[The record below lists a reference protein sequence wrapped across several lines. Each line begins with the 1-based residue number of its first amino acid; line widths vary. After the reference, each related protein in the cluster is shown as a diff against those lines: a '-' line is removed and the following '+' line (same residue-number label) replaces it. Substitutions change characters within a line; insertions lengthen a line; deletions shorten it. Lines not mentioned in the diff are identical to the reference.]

1 MVCYQCGVRLSEH
14 DFCTGCGADVA
25 LYKKLLSA
33 SNRLYNE
40 ALEKAGVRDLAGA
53 VSVLKQ
59 SLKYNKNNIKAR
71 NLLGLCYFETGEA
84 VSALSEWVIS
94 KNIRPAKNIADDY
107 ISMIQTNQ
115 TRLDTINSTI
125 KKYNQALAYCYQDS
139 RDLAI
144 IQLKKVLSYNPKYV
158 RAHQLLALLYIGEE
172 EWNLAKNE
180 LLKCNEIDANNTIT
194 LRYLQEVNRMMMPED
209 MVKGSGKNK
218 AADDIVRYQSGNETI
233 IQPGRSRD
241 FRIFSTLF
249 NIGIGIAIGVA
260 IAVSLVLPGRLK
272 QAQSNH
278 ADQIRIISEEMD
290 IKTAAIN
297 ALEQRE
303 KRLLDENENLT
314 AELNEIRSVPLSS
327 ETSDNLLQVAALY
340 ILGPPEDDDDEISQ
354 IERIAAYMDGVS
366 LDELTYGD
374 PAFKILYDSIIAV
387 IGKELGDLC
396 YETGYGFYR
405 IEEFASAIPHL
416 LRAFQYDPENG
427 EALWNLA
434 NAYEQNNEIDKAKE
448 AYAQVIEFFPDTD
461 KARRAD
467 ARLVEINITGA

>member
-25 LYKKLLSA
+25 LYKRLLST

-40 ALEKAGVRDLAGA
+40 ALERAGVRDLAGA

-71 NLLGLCYFETGEA
+71 NLLGLCYFELGEA

-94 KNIRPAKNIADDY
+94 KNIRPSKNIADDY

-125 KKYNQALAYCYQDS
+125 KKYNQALAYCQQDS

-144 IQLKKVLSYNPKYV
+144 IQLKKVLSYNPKYI

-194 LRYLQEVNRMMMPED
+194 LRYLKEVNRMMMPED
-209 MVKGSGKNK
+209 IARNNK
-218 AADDIVRYQSGNETI
+218 SKANDDIVRYQSGNETI
-233 IQPGRSRD
+233 IQPRRSRD
-241 FRIFSTLF
+241 FRVFATIFNL
-249 NIGIGIAIGVA
+249 GIGIAIGVA
-260 IAVSLVLPGRLK
+260 IATSLVMPGRVRQE
-272 QAQSNH
+272 QANH
-278 ADQIRIISEEMD
+278 ANQIRIISEEMD
-290 IKTAAIN
+290 VKTATI
-297 ALEQRE
+297 LELE
-303 KRLLDENENLT
+303 LGLKRLLDENENLSG
-314 AELNEIRSVPLSS
+314 ELNEFRNAPLSD
-327 ETSDNLLQVAALY
+327 ETSDNLLLAAATL
-340 ILGPPEDDDDEISQ
+340 ILGPPEDSDSELTQ
-354 IERIAAYMDGVS
+354 IERIAMFMDSVS
-366 LDELTYGD
+366 IDEVMGGD
-374 PAFKILYDSIIAV
+374 PAHRELYESIIAV
-387 IGKELGDLC
+387 VGKELGDLC
-396 YETGYGFYR
+396 YAIGYDFFR
-405 IEEFASAIPHL
+405 VEEYASAIPHL
-416 LRAFQYDPENG
+416 LRAFQYDPTNG

-448 AYAQVIEFFPDTD
+448 AYAGVIEFFPDTD
-461 KARRAD
+461 KARKSD
-467 ARLVEINITGA
+467 ERLIEINISGL

>member
-25 LYKKLLSA
+25 LYKKLLST

-53 VSVLKQ
+53 ISVLKQ

-71 NLLGLCYFETGEA
+71 NLLGLCYFEIGEA

-115 TRLDTINSTI
+115 TRLDTINQTI
-125 KKYNQALAYCYQDS
+125 KKYNQALSYCHQDS

-180 LLKCNEIDANNTIT
+180 LQRCNEIDTNNTIT
-194 LRYLQEVNRMMMPED
+194 LRYLKEVNRMMMPED
-209 MVKGSGKNK
+209 LVKGNGKKSG
-218 AADDIVRYQSGNETI
+218 DDVVRYQSGNETI

-241 FRIFSTLF
+241 FRILSTLF
-249 NIGIGIAIGVA
+249 NFGIGISIGVA
-260 IAVSLVLPGRLK
+260 IAVSLILPGRLR
-272 QAQSNH
+272 QAQFAH
-278 ADQIRIISEEMD
+278 AEQIRIIGEELD
-290 IKTAAIN
+290 VKTAAIN
-297 ALEQRE
+297 ALELRE
-303 KRLLDENENLT
+303 RRLLDENENLA
-314 AELNEIRSVPLSS
+314 AELSEFLNDPVSD
-327 ETSDNLLQVAALY
+327 ETSDNLLMAAALF
-340 ILGPPEDDDDEISQ
+340 IFGPTEDDDEEEISHL
-354 IERIAAYMDGVS
+354 EKIASYLDGVS
-366 LDELTYGD
+366 LDELLGGD
-374 PAFKILYDSIIAV
+374 QAFKELYDSIISV
-387 IGKELGDLC
+387 IGTELGDLC
-396 YETGYGFYR
+396 YEVGYEYFR
-405 IEEFASAIPHL
+405 MEEYASAIPHL
-416 LRAFQYDPENG
+416 LRAFQYDPDNG

-448 AYAQVIEFFPDTD
+448 AYARVIEFFPDTD

-467 ARLVEINITGA
+467 ERLIEINITGA

>member
-25 LYKKLLSA
+25 LYKKLLST

-53 VSVLKQ
+53 VNVLKQ

-71 NLLGLCYFETGEA
+71 NLLGLCYFELGEA

-94 KNIRPAKNIADDY
+94 KNIRHTKNIADDY
-107 ISMIQTNQ
+107 INMIQTNQ

-125 KKYNQALAYCYQDS
+125 KKYNQALAYCHQDS

-180 LLKCNEIDANNTIT
+180 LLKCNEIDTNNTIT
-194 LRYLQEVNRMMMPED
+194 LRYLKEVNRMMMPED
-209 MVKGSGKNK
+209 IVKGNKNK
-218 AADDIVRYQSGNETI
+218 ANDDIIRYQSGNETI
-233 IQPGRSRD
+233 IQPRRSRD
-241 FRIFSTLF
+241 FRVFSTIF
-249 NIGIGIAIGVA
+249 NLGIGITIGVA
-260 IAVSLVLPGRLK
+260 IAISLVLPGRLK
-272 QAQSNH
+272 QEQLKH
-278 ADQIRIISEEMD
+278 DELIRIMGQQMD
-290 IKTAAIN
+290 DKNTDIN
-297 ALEQRE
+297 KLDLRV
-303 KRLLDENENLT
+303 KNLLDENTSLVN
-314 AELNEIRSVPLSS
+314 ELSEFRNAPLSN
-327 ETSDNLLQVAALY
+327 ETSDNLLFAAAEF
-340 ILGPPEDDDDEISQ
+340 ILGPPEDDNGELSQ
-354 IERIAAYMDGVS
+354 IERIAYYMDSVS
-366 LDELTYGD
+366 IDEIMNGD
-374 PAFKILYDSIIAV
+374 PAFKALYDSIIAIV
-387 IGKELGDLC
+387 GKELGDLC
-396 YETGYGFYR
+396 YTIGYDFFRDAEY
-405 IEEFASAIPHL
+405 ASAIPHL
-416 LRAFQYDPENG
+416 LRAWQYDQSNG

-461 KARRAD
+461 KARKSD
-467 ARLVEINITGA
+467 ERLIEINISGL